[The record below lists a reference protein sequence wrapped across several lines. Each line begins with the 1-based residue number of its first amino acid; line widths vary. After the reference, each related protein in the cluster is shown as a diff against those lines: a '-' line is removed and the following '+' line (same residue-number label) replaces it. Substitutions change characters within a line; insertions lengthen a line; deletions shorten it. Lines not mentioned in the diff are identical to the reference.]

1 MNAKIL
7 IYKALDMVAE
17 KTGILMEVQNAQE
30 KDVDAGLKYKF
41 EGKTYGAVIKVK
53 KDIRAYQLPQI
64 ELLKKKY
71 PNILII
77 TDHIYPKIKQSFQQN
92 GINYFELN
100 GNVFVKEKG
109 LYILIEN
116 ASTKPVTKLKT
127 SRAFTKTGLK
137 LVFQFLIKEELIN
150 LSYREMAEATD
161 IGFGNINI
169 IMSDL
174 KNQGFLISMDKK
186 SYKLIKKKELL
197 EKWMVGYEQKLKPSL
212 YMGTFRFGQ
221 EINSTNWRTIELR
234 KGLTCWGGEPAGQLL
249 TNYLLPEHLTMYSIE
264 QRADLIKHYKM
275 LPDINGTIAVYQK
288 FWNNIEDDETLAPSL
303 LVYVDLML
311 TGERRCTETAQKIWN
326 EKLEGKY

>member
-1 MNAKIL
+1 MNAKIM
-7 IYKALDMVAE
+7 ISNVLDMISE
-17 KTGILMEVQNAQE
+17 KTGIIMEVQNAQE
-30 KDVDAGLKYKF
+30 KDVDTGLKYKF
-41 EGKTYGAVIKVK
+41 EGKTYEAVIKVK
-53 KDIRAYQLPQI
+53 KDVRAYQLPQI

-116 ASTKPVTKLKT
+116 SATKPITKLKT
-127 SRAFTKTGLK
+127 GRAFTKTGLK

-174 KNQGFLISMDKK
+174 KNQGFLISLDKK

-212 YMGTFRFGQ
+212 YIGTFRLGQ

-249 TNYLLPEHLTMYSIE
+249 TNYLLPEHLTLYSLE

-288 FWNNIEDDETLAPSL
+288 FWNNIENDETLAPSL

>member
-7 IYKALDMVAE
+7 IYKALDMVSE

-41 EGKTYGAVIKVK
+41 EGKTYEAVIKVK
-53 KDIRAYQLPQI
+53 KDVRTYQLPEI

-116 ASTKPVTKLKT
+116 ASTKPMTKLKT
-127 SRAFTKTGLK
+127 GRAFTKTGLK

-174 KNQGFLISMDKK
+174 KNQGFLVSMDKK

-212 YMGTFRFGQ
+212 YMGTFRFVQ

-249 TNYLLPEHLTMYSIE
+249 TNYLLPEQLTMYSIE

-275 LPDINGTIAVYQK
+275 LLDINGAIAVYQK
-288 FWNNIEDDETLAPSL
+288 FWNNIENDETLAPIL
-303 LVYVDLML
+303 LVYVDLIL